1 MRSFNLILAASCCLL
16 SYFMSSCS
24 EDNDY
29 LQEIEQ
35 NPNAIAKTCTMT
47 FDGSFQGFDSSEVT
61 RSNTEWSDGDKV
73 YLVLSESVH
82 GIAEY
87 ASGVWT
93 LSYYGDLKSGE
104 YGTCTA
110 YYFENTKVE
119 NYSKVEFD
127 HNSSIYKET
136 EGKYTYDG
144 ITLSVTANLKPAV
157 GRIRFAGTPDSTL
170 TVIGITT
177 YSSYSISQEILTS
190 SDLPIKLTVQSD
202 GYTPYI
208 YGHFTSQEEPRLNV
222 MTGESGFNRKF
233 SSSIFQKGESG
244 FMNIPTLKSHNGWMN
259 NLYFKVDS
267 VGFTMI
273 PVQYNSSVFY
283 LGETEVTQALYTV
296 VNNHSAPTDP
306 NHPQAIKYSLY
317 PNYSSQTNSCSA
329 FISRLNSKTN
339 MSFRLPTRTEWQ
351 YAAKGGEL
359 SQGYT
364 YSGSNEISEVAWYES
379 NSGGKV
385 HDVAQL
391 MPNELGFYD
400 MSGNLMEWT
409 STRTNTYYPS
419 YYDYCGG
426 CFNYSSD
433 NCKVTYY
440 SYHSERTNTG
450 IRLALSIN

>member
-1 MRSFNLILAASCCLL
+1 MRRFNLILAASCCLL
-16 SYFMSSCS
+16 SYFISSCS
-24 EDNDY
+24 EENDY

-35 NPNAIAKTCTMT
+35 NAIAKTCTMT
-47 FDGSFQGFDSSEVT
+47 FDGSFQGFDTSEVT

-73 YLVLSESVH
+73 YLVLSESVY

-87 ASGVWT
+87 ATGVWT
-93 LSYYGDLKSGE
+93 LSYYGELKSGE

-110 YYFENTKVE
+110 YYFEDTKVE

-127 HNSSIYKET
+127 YNSAIYKET
-136 EGKYTYDG
+136 EGKFTYDG
-144 ITLSVTANLKPAV
+144 ITLSVTANLKPII
-157 GRIRFAGTPDSTL
+157 GRIRFAGTPESTL

-208 YGHFTSQEEPRLNV
+208 YGHFTSQEEPRLNI

-283 LGETEVTQALYTV
+283 LGETEVTEALYAV
-296 VNNHSAPTDP
+296 V
-306 NHPQAIKYSLY
+306 
-317 PNYSSQTNSCSA
+317 NYSSKPAYPNRPQKINYSLESSYSNYPNSCKL
-329 FISRLNSKTN
+329 FIIRLNKKTN
-339 MSFRLPTRTEWQ
+339 INFRLPTRTEWQ
-351 YAAKGGEL
+351 FAAKGGDL

-364 YSGSNEISEVAWYES
+364 YSGSDVISEVAWYQS
-379 NSGGKV
+379 SI

-391 MPNELGFYD
+391 KPNELGFYD
-400 MSGNLMEWT
+400 MSGNLFEWT
-409 STRTNTYYPS
+409 SSAPNPS
-419 YYDYCGG
+419 YGYNYYCGG
-426 CFNYSSD
+426 AYNSSE
-433 NCKVTYY
+433 NQCKVTY
-440 SYHSERTNTG
+440 SDASEVNNYCG